1 MKKNYLVPVLTFFL
15 SSFTALQAQTDTDA
29 EMLSYYSAWKTEHA
43 VAIAQEPL
51 KAEPGTYQFFILGED
66 STQLLRTDLAEK
78 IESYRDEEYIVHLKV
93 SSTTTIRI
101 LPCSEITS
109 TRFSPLAQSVIFQP
123 DYRDQVARK

>member
-1 MKKNYLVPVLTFFL
+1 MLILLTTSL
-15 SSFTALQAQTDTDA
+15 NKLQAQTDTDA
-29 EMLSYYSAWKTEHA
+29 EMLAYYSAWQTAHA
-43 VAIAQEPL
+43 KPEPL

-78 IESYRDEEYIVHLKV
+78 IESYRDENTVVHLKV

-109 TRFSPLAQSVIFQP
+109 THFTPVSKSVIFQQ
-123 DYRDQVARK
+123 DHRDQMAKRQ